1 MMNTSTAGP
10 GIIIIPRQE
19 FNSYAESRNLIEY
32 ITRSGKRSN
41 QSEDLLIIG
50 ARGVQISQGIE
61 TVIHQFEH
69 IQGMYKPRCHT
80 YGRHCHH
87 EFYCLKD
94 TLVDLCPSLFD
105 RENMKELAYRLSDVY
120 WEKRHQVVY
129 AVHCPDRNT
138 GHYHIHFAVNSI
150 CLENGHK
157 WNTTEVYRQKRER
170 VLNDITM
177 QLVEKLLN
185 D

>member
-105 RENMKELAYRLSDVY
+105 RENMGELAYRLSDVY
-120 WEKRHQVVY
+120 WE
-129 AVHCPDRNT
+129 
-138 GHYHIHFAVNSI
+138 
-150 CLENGHK
+150 
-157 WNTTEVYRQKRER
+157 
-170 VLNDITM
+170 
-177 QLVEKLLN
+177 
-185 D
+185 